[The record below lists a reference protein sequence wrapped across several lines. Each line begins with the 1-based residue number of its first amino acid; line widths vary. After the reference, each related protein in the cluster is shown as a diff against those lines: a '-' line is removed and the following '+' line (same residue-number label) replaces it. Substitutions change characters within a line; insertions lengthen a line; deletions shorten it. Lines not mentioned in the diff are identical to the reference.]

1 MAACSKSE
9 GYQCEFIDSVF
20 ELFYCKK
27 CNLVARRSTLTSC
40 CGESYCHACIA
51 DIHQQGKPCP
61 ECGEENFNIYEQ
73 LKYQKL
79 IGALRAYCSMKERG
93 CGWSG
98 TLEQLDTHLDPD
110 QDNCQYV
117 DTKCPLNCHM
127 TISKNKVEQHVTQEC
142 TKRPHVCQHCGFKA
156 TYEEVMDKHLPE
168 CKYVPLQCPNRCG
181 VTCEREDM
189 EDHMKMCRLE
199 EIVCKFEGMGC
210 NMKFPREDYENHAV
224 QSIQEHLE
232 LTAAETVETNQEL
245 QHKLQEQEQKFQEQ
259 EQKLQEQELKLQ
271 EQEQKLKEHL
281 VFTAAET
288 VKTKQ
293 ELQRKSQEQ
302 ETKLQE
308 QDEKIGLQEQKLRE
322 QGALLKPLMEHFV
335 NSTRS
340 FEVRNIKKKKSKSF
354 KERSPSMYSH
364 INGYKFCV
372 KISFHAF
379 IGVIETG
386 LCAMQGDND
395 KDLKWPVEATFT
407 LALLNQEGEDREHTV
422 TNIKWNRPREEFS
435 TIFDNH
441 GILYYSELNNFLYND
456 TLYFCVKFVDIK

>member
-9 GYQCEFIDSVF
+9 GYRCEFIDSVI

-27 CNLVARRSTLTSC
+27 CNLVARRLTLTSC

-73 LKYQKL
+73 MKYQKL

-98 TLEQLDTHLDPD
+98 SLEQLDTHLDPD

-117 DTKCPLNCHM
+117 DTRCPLNCHM
-127 TISKNKVEQHVTQEC
+127 TIPKNKVGQHVAQEC
-142 TKRPHVCQHCGFKA
+142 TKRPHVCQHCGLKA
-156 TYEEVMDKHLPE
+156 SYEEVVDIHLPE

-210 NMKFPREDYENHAV
+210 STKLPREDYEDHAV

-232 LTAAETVETNQEL
+232 LTAV
-245 QHKLQEQEQKFQEQ
+245 
-259 EQKLQEQELKLQ
+259 
-271 EQEQKLKEHL
+271 
-281 VFTAAET
+281 ET

-293 ELQRKSQEQ
+293 ELQQKLQEQGQKLQEQ

-308 QDEKIGLQEQKLRE
+308 QDEKIGVQERKLRE
-322 QGALLKPLMEHFV
+322 QDALLKHLMEHFI
-335 NSTRS
+335 NSTQS
-340 FEVRNIKKKKSKSF
+340 FEVRNVKKKQSEYF
-354 KERSPSMYSH
+354 EETSPSMYSH

-372 KISFHAF
+372 EIKFSALHQNIMA
-379 IGVIETG
+379 V
-386 LCAMQGDND
+386 LYAMQGEFD

-407 LALLNQEGEDREHTV
+407 LTLLNQEGGEDRECTV
-422 TNIKWNRPREEFS
+422 TKIKWNRPGGGNLCLTSFS
-435 TIFDNH
+435 RPRGPSRHFLDCYNYHTNLDRFLFND
-441 GILYYSELNNFLYND
+441 ILYFR
-456 TLYFCVKFVDIK
+456 VKVVNIQ